1 MSRGGHNKKP
11 TILKLTH
18 GTFREDRANE
28 KEPEVKALDETPKAP
43 SHLNNFAKNKWK
55 ELAPVLAQ
63 TKVLSEADLTMLE
76 ALCEAYGQYREAQYA
91 VYHYKD
97 EETGKTKKRSLA
109 QYMSGKNSQTMPEYT
124 AMRQALSMVKTIS
137 AEFGLSPATRSR
149 VNAIEEAEA
158 KDPMEC
164 LLEGAG

>member
-28 KEPEVKALDETPKAP
+28 KEPEVKALDEAPKAP
-43 SHLNNFAKNKWK
+43 SHLNTFAKNKWK

-63 TKVLSEADLTMLE
+63 TRVLSATDLTMLE

-91 VYHYKD
+91 VYHYTD
-97 EETGKTKKRSLA
+97 DDGKKRKRNLA

-149 VNAIEEAEA
+149 VSAIDTPEA
-158 KDPMEC
+158 KDPMEA